1 MVILTKCY
9 NNDRI
14 NFPEEHE
21 RRESMSLGIAFKG
34 PEGIVLAADSRV
46 TLTGQLQQA
55 NQPVMLL
62 PSTYDNATKLLK
74 VKGQDHVGAVT
85 YGIGA
90 IGQTEPRTA
99 HSYIPEFEH
108 ELKDVG
114 RLSVQDFTDRLS
126 KFFLNKWNEQKMPT
140 TPGQDM
146 VFLVGGYD
154 EGAPYGKVFDIYIPS
169 RPAPFEWH
177 SGLGQFGIV
186 WGGQREYAD
195 RLIHGF
201 DGRLPEL
208 AKNFLN
214 LDDKKQNEL
223 GQYLQGQLQAPV
235 PFAFLPLQDCV
246 DLAIFLIRSTIIMQH
261 WVVGVRGVGGAID
274 IAVITRTEGF
284 LDIQK
289 KKITGEEIWS

>member
-1 MVILTKCY
+1 
-9 NNDRI
+9 
-14 NFPEEHE
+14 
-21 RRESMSLGIAFKG
+21 MSLGIVFKG

-46 TLTGQLQQA
+46 TLTGQLQQT

-74 VKGQDHVGAVT
+74 VNGQDHVGAVT

-108 ELKDVG
+108 ELKDVE
-114 RLSVQDFTDRLS
+114 RLSVQDFADRLS
-126 KFFLNKWNEQKMPT
+126 KFFLNKWNEQKMLT
-140 TPGQDM
+140 SPGQDM
-146 VFLVGGYD
+146 IFFVGGYD
-154 EGAPYGKVFDIYIPS
+154 DGAPYGKVFDIYIPS
-169 RPAPFEWH
+169 RPTPFEWH
-177 SGLGQFGIV
+177 SGPGQFGIV

-208 AKNFLN
+208 TKNFLN

-223 GQYLQGQLQAPV
+223 GQYLQSQLQTPV

-274 IAVITRTEGF
+274 VAVITRTEGF